1 MNGKGS
7 GLAEVG
13 LFLLLAF
20 VLPGYVYLGFFI
32 FYFPEIYSSSRESFG
47 FQGDSGLFTF
57 FLGVL
62 GGLLLTSICFA
73 IELLL
78 RKIKYF
84 DKSLFPN
91 MRIGRLSVIEAK
103 GKGSLHIRQVT
114 GQAIMHFNIAL
125 GLLVPIVPLYI
136 YFQRANTSE
145 FYVKLLIGVVLIA
158 ANFFIANKF
167 YNWGKSG
174 LDKIDKIDSRHK
186 RAGLDKRKYGKKTH

>member
-1 MNGKGS
+1 MNNKGS

-32 FYFPEIYSSSRESFG
+32 LYFPETYSSAIKSFG
-47 FQGDSGLFTF
+47 FQDNSGLFALL
-57 FLGVL
+57 LGVV

-78 RKIKYF
+78 RKIEYF
-84 DKSLFPN
+84 DKRLFPS
-91 MRIGRLSVIEAK
+91 MGIDRLSVIEAK
-103 GKGSLHIRQVT
+103 GRGSLHIRQVT

-136 YFQRANTSE
+136 IFQKANAPE
-145 FYVKLLIGVVLIA
+145 FYAKLSVGVILII
-158 ANFFIANKF
+158 ANFYIARRF
-167 YNWGKSG
+167 HFWGKSG
-174 LDKIDKIDSRHK
+174 LDKLDKLVKIDS
-186 RAGLDKRKYGKKTH
+186 

>member
-20 VLPGYVYLGFFI
+20 VLPGYVYLGFFML
-32 FYFPEIYSSSRESFG
+32 YFPEIYSSAIKSFG
-47 FQGDSGLFTF
+47 FQDNSGLFALL
-57 FLGVL
+57 LGVV

-73 IELLL
+73 IERLL

-84 DKSLFPN
+84 DKRLFPD
-91 MRIGRLSVIEAK
+91 MGTDRLSVIESK
-103 GKGSLHIRQVT
+103 GRGSLHIRQVT

-136 YFQRANTSE
+136 ILQRANTTE
-145 FYVKLLIGVVLIA
+145 FYTKLSVGIIIII
-158 ANFFIANKF
+158 ANFYIARRF
-167 YNWGKSG
+167 YIWGKSG
-174 LDKIDKIDSRHK
+174 LDKIEKIDC
-186 RAGLDKRKYGKKTH
+186 

>member
-1 MNGKGS
+1 VNNRGS

-20 VLPGYVYLGFFI
+20 VLPGYVYLGFFLL
-32 FYFPEIYSSSRESFG
+32 YFPDTYSSAIECLG
-47 FQGDSGLFTF
+47 FQDNSVLFALLF
-57 FLGVL
+57 GVV

-84 DKSLFPN
+84 DKIIFPD
-91 MRIGRLSVIEAK
+91 MEVERLSIIEAK
-103 GKGSLHIRQVT
+103 GRGSLHIRQVT

-136 YFQRANTSE
+136 IFQRANTQE
-145 FYVKLLIGVVLIA
+145 FYVKLAVGVILIL
-158 ANFFIANKF
+158 ANFYIAHKF
-167 YNWGKSG
+167 HLWGKTG
-174 LDKIDKIDSRHK
+174 LDE
-186 RAGLDKRKYGKKTH
+186 LDKLKDK